1 MIQSQDNTVVY
12 VVSEGL
18 DYIFPFKFFRKEDLS
33 VFLDNKELTRDI
45 DWVVDDRQDYTS
57 GAVVN
62 LKLTA
67 ATAGA
72 KGKKLVIQ
80 RIIPVTQDVSL
91 PTNGK
96 INSLS
101 IENAFDKLTM
111 IAQQIQERTDRSLL
125 MPPGEDG
132 KDLQEVLGI
141 INTAEKSAG
150 VAATAA
156 EEAATAAEEVAKR
169 AMGLAIG
176 TVFPFPAST
185 PPEGAYLLNGQTI
198 VNCAALYPKFWEWV
212 TTAGVRSIDSE
223 TYEAE
228 LASTGVCGGF
238 VVDTSAESVRLP
250 TVVNGTLWGADSASI
265 GQSLAAGLPN
275 VTGSADV
282 WVYGMTPPSN
292 GALIATAESGS
303 NGLYG
308 TGNVAKGKVSLD
320 ASSAN
325 PIYGNS
331 DTVQPPAI
339 RVSWCIQVYNAATA
353 LSEQHSAQL
362 ASKMQT
368 YLPLAGGTM
377 TGNIRFSKGHTF
389 RTTDDYYNGLFGGTE
404 WNTGG
409 HVIAYGKDST
419 ENQGGVNICAHNGS
433 EYAYLAI
440 RPNGLTTVKGK
451 DITLGYPN
459 YAAAVSSGNGTS
471 YTAVDDGWVL
481 AYTEDSSTKTKFYVN
496 SVFVGIYHG
505 GNDSDSIF
513 VPVKK
518 GDKVTATSS
527 VKFHY
532 YPNR

>member
-1 MIQSQDNTVVY
+1 
-12 VVSEGL
+12 
-18 DYIFPFKFFRKEDLS
+18 
-33 VFLDNKELTRDI
+33 
-45 DWVVDDRQDYTS
+45 
-57 GAVVN
+57 
-62 LKLTA
+62 
-67 ATAGA
+67 
-72 KGKKLVIQ
+72 
-80 RIIPVTQDVSL
+80 
-91 PTNGK
+91 
-96 INSLS
+96 
-101 IENAFDKLTM
+101 
-111 IAQQIQERTDRSLL
+111 
-125 MPPGEDG
+125 
-132 KDLQEVLGI
+132 
-141 INTAEKSAG
+141 
-150 VAATAA
+150 
-156 EEAATAAEEVAKR
+156 
-169 AMGLAIG
+169 MGLAIG
-176 TVFPFPAST
+176 TVFSFPAST

-198 VNCAALYPKFWEWV
+198 VNCATLYPKFWEWV

-238 VVDTSAESVRLP
+238 VVDTSAGSVRLP

-275 VTGSADV
+275 VTGKVNVISA
-282 WVYGMTPPSN
+282 GSAFA
-292 GALIATAESGS
+292 GALRTATTEEAKIA
-303 NGLYG
+303 
-308 TGNVAKGKVSLD
+308 VSAGGHYRLRIDLD
-320 ASSAN
+320 ASLSN
-325 PIYGNS
+325 SIYGNS
-331 DTVQPPAI
+331 ATVQPPAI
-339 RVSWCIQVYNAATA
+339 RVSWCIQVFNAATA
-353 LSEQHSAQL
+353 LSEQQSAQL
-362 ASKMQT
+362 ASQMQT
-368 YLPLAGGTM
+368 YLPLSGGTM
-377 TGNIRFSKGHTF
+377 TGSIRFSKGHTY

-440 RPNGLTTVKGK
+440 RPDGLTTVKGK

-459 YAAAVSSGNGTS
+459 YAAAVSSGTGTS
-471 YTAVDDGWVL
+471 YTAVGDGWVL